1 MLNPLGEALETHYGL
16 ELKPRILGHGPGIW
30 KAD

>member
-1 MLNPLGEALETHYGL
+1 MLNPLGEALETRYGL
-16 ELKPRILGHGPGIW
+16 EPQPMILGHGPGIW